1 MLTCVVVVVTADN
14 VAWFW
19 KVVGGWRKAIKRHS
33 NDRYDRQ
40 AHENIRKINTHEN
53 GYKIKNGAYIICLFV

>member
-1 MLTCVVVVVTADN
+1 MLRGFGR
-14 VAWFW
+14 WL
-19 KVVGGWRKAIKRHS
+19 VVGEKRS
-33 NDRYDRQ
+33 NDIQMIGMIEQ